1 MAFITVTGTVKGK
14 VWNDKGINIVESYKN
29 ADGKEI
35 SRYYTAWFEEPQSI
49 ALGAPISVSGV
60 LSVKVTPKTGTDGI
74 ERHFAD
80 ISINKS
86 EIKQA
91 KGESVAASL
100 AKAEELLDA
109 PF

>member
-1 MAFITVTGTVKGK
+1 MAFITVTGTVKNK
-14 VWNDKGINIVESYKN
+14 VWDDKGLNIVESYTN
-29 ADGKEI
+29 ADGKLI
-35 SRYYTAWFEEPQSI
+35 TRYYTAWFESPQSI
-49 ALGAPISVSGV
+49 AVGEPISVSGV

-91 KGESVAASL
+91 KGEAPSL

>member
-35 SRYYTAWFEEPQSI
+35 SRYYTAWFESPQGIEIGS
-49 ALGAPISVSGV
+49 AISVSGV

-86 EIKQA
+86 EIKQG
-91 KGESVAASL
+91 KGDAIV
-100 AKAEELLDA
+100 AKAEELLDS